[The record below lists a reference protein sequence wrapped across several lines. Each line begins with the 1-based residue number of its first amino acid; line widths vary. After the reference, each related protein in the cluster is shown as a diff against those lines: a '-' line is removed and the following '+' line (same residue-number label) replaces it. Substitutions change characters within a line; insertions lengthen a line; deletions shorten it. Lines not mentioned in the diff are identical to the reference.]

1 MFERYTERAR
11 RVLFF
16 ARYEASQ
23 LGSISIET
31 EHLLLGLIREGK
43 GLTSRIFARSHLSLE
58 SIRKEIE
65 GRTVFRE
72 KVSTSVEIPFSA
84 ETKRVLQFAAEEA
97 DRLLHNYIGTEHLL
111 LGILREERS
120 VAATI
125 LMEKGMRLNTVREDI
140 VALLN
145 EKTTLT
151 RVKETPLLAEFSR
164 DLTEAAMKNQ
174 LDPLVGRHIEIERV
188 QQVLC
193 RRTKNNAVLIGEPG
207 VGKTAIVEGLA
218 QKIVYGDVPHF
229 LADKRLLA
237 LDISLIVAGTKY
249 RGQFE
254 ERLKAI
260 MKELTE
266 NPNIIVFIDEL
277 HTLVGAGSAEGSLD
291 AANILKPALSRG
303 EIRCIGA
310 TTPSEYRKYIEKDRS
325 LERRFQAIKVDP
337 PNERETIEVL
347 MGVKDRYETFH
358 HVEYTT
364 EAIEAAVYQSS
375 RYITD
380 RFLPDKAID
389 LVDEAGARAKLREA
403 GYSEEFG
410 EINRSIRVAVEQME
424 TAVSEKNFEKAQ
436 FYREQEVQAREN
448 LQFVREKFDV
458 KSSTRR
464 VVVGKGEIDE
474 VVSKWTGVPL
484 TSINQDEGD
493 KLLHMEDALHNRV
506 ISQDA
511 AISALSRAIRR
522 SRAGLKSP
530 NRPVGS
536 FIFLG
541 PTGVGKTELARAIAN
556 FLFGSDHALIRFDMS
571 EYMEKHSVSKLIG
584 SPPGYVG
591 HEEGGQLTEKVKR
604 NPYSVVLLDE
614 VEKAHPDLFN
624 ILLQV
629 FEDGHLTDG
638 LGNRVNF
645 KNTIIIMT
653 SNIGARFIQ
662 KKASL
667 GFQSADSGVI
677 SPQRQRHGARR
688 GEEDVQP
695 GVHQPHRRD
704 HRLRGALG
712 RRPPDHHQAAREAG
726 ERQPGR
732 PPAPPRAR
740 AGSHRLDHRAD
751 VQGSL
756 VRRPSAAPRDPALYR
771 GSAVRGAHPRAP
783 QGGRHPGV
791 PRCGE
796 PGVPSG
802 RRDRERPPAGLTRL
816 RMGGPCHGYGAA
828 SARPLGSL
836 ARLRSSKLMAWPL
849 PGPSVRAAAG
859 RSQPPIMRVFALLLV
874 ALAAAGEVR
883 AQTPPAGTPVRP
895 GPVRR
900 RRAIFP
906 RRSAARPSRRP
917 AGCPRPAPAR
927 SSTRSCSASRSRAEA
942 P

>member
-164 DLTEAAMKNQ
+164 DLTDAAMKNQ
-174 LDPLVGRHIEIERV
+174 LDPLVGRHIELERV

-229 LADKRLLA
+229 LADKRILA

-310 TTPSEYRKYIEKDRS
+310 TTPAEYRKYIEKDRS
-325 LERRFQAIKVDP
+325 LERRFQAVKVDP
-337 PNERETIEVL
+337 PSEKETIEVL
-347 MGVKDRYETFH
+347 MGVKDRYEQFH
-358 HVEYTT
+358 HVEYTS
-364 EAIEAAVYQSS
+364 EAIEAAVYQSN

-403 GYSEEFG
+403 GYSSEEFG
-410 EINRSIRVAVEQME
+410 EINRSIRMAVENME
-424 TAVSEKNFEKAQ
+424 SAVSEKNFEKAQ
-436 FYREQEVQAREN
+436 YYRDQEVQARET
-448 LQFVREKFDV
+448 LQYVREKFDV
-458 KSSTRR
+458 KTNTRK
-464 VVVGKGEIDE
+464 VTVGKHDIDE

-493 KLLHMEDALHNRV
+493 KLLHMEEALHHRV
-506 ISQDA
+506 ISQEK
-511 AISALSRAIRR
+511 AISALARAIRR
-522 SRAGLKSP
+522 SRAGLKNP

-536 FIFLG
+536 FVFLG
-541 PTGVGKTELARAIAN
+541 PTGVGKTELARALAN

-614 VEKAHPDLFN
+614 IEKAHPDLFN

-662 KKASL
+662 KKAGL
-667 GFQSADSGVI
+667 GFQTADTSAI
-677 SPQRQRHGARR
+677 SRSVNDMVLA
-688 GEEDVQP
+688 E
-695 GVHQPHRRD
+695 
-704 HRLRGALG
+704 
-712 RRPPDHHQAAREAG
+712 
-726 ERQPGR
+726 
-732 PPAPPRAR
+732 
-740 AGSHRLDHRAD
+740 
-751 VQGSL
+751 
-756 VRRPSAAPRDPALYR
+756 VRRTFNPEFINRIDEIIVFEALSDDDLR
-771 GSAVRGAHPRAP
+771 TI
-783 QGGRHPGV
+783 
-791 PRCGE
+791 
-796 PGVPSG
+796 
-802 RRDRERPPAGLTRL
+802 TRL
-816 RMGGPCHGYGAA
+816 LVGQLNDNLVDRKIKLQLASEVVDWIIEQTCKDRSYG
-828 SARPLGSL
+828 ARPL
-836 ARLRSSKLMAWPL
+836 
-849 PGPSVRAAAG
+849 
-859 RSQPPIMRVFALLLV
+859 
-874 ALAAAGEVR
+874 
-883 AQTPPAGTPVRP
+883 
-895 GPVRR
+895 
-900 RRAIFP
+900 RRAIQRYIEDP
-906 RRSAARPSRRP
+906 LSEELIRGHLKGGDIEVYLDAGALAYRP
-917 AGCPRPAPAR
+917 AGQPQEGRRLA
-927 SSTRSCSASRSRAEA
+927 
-942 P
+942 